1 MKKREQGL
9 LTVEASMV
17 LTFFTMFVLF
27 LFGFARIYSAQGLVS
42 HAVIQTADAVAL
54 ESYLRETA
62 FEGDAE
68 DVLHLTS
75 KLTESD
81 SLSVDSFESLRTA
94 DVPKISKEKFI
105 TAIGKTEEEADA
117 KLIGMGIKDGIAG
130 IDFSECKMDLSK
142 DDVIIAVSYTI
153 KLQFP
158 VFNKEE
164 IQVTKTAKAK
174 TFGEILFA
182 VTSAP
187 NNPGWGSTSGDNKVT
202 HGSTVELIAT
212 PNYGYV
218 FVSWDDGVTDNPR
231 RITVDD
237 TSHHI
242 AIFKKDKFGVN
253 LTVNNSNYGS
263 VSGAGTYEYLDV
275 ATITATPSQHY
286 DFAGWD
292 DNGDG
297 RVDNK
302 QASRNITVDKTYNIK
317 AIFTPKKYKITVKV
331 NNSSYGSALVKQ
343 GSTSGNSITVEYGT
357 NVDLIATAKSSKY
370 KFKNWNDSDTQ
381 TKRNVSV
388 TGNATYTAN
397 FELNTYTV
405 TFKSNGNTVSTV
417 QVIRGSS
424 INGSNN
430 YTGSKMP
437 GNPSSSGKYFVRW
450 EYGGSEFKSSTI
462 VNKNIEVT
470 AKFGTPS
477 ITLSG
482 GASGNNSTTLK
493 ATTHPGGQAVKW
505 SSSNGGVASV
515 QNGVVTA
522 RYTGTAKI
530 TASFVYNGVTY
541 SASKNVTIKPSIE
554 MHYYCRR
561 DGFNSKSPSKSTYGP
576 DWWGQKNKGA
586 MRFYYDYNP
595 GPNNTDT
602 RYGNIENNSVWHKT
616 HDVTWSQICGAK
628 TVAPRKMLTKSMI
641 VHDTATTG
649 PLAGKIN
656 PQIGYNAGTQSAYIF
671 YDGIYDALWYIKA
684 AHAPKPGGGYYDYYI
699 SNI

>member
-237 TSHHI
+237 TSHHV

-297 RVDNK
+297 RVDSE

-331 NNSSYGSALVKQ
+331 NNSSYGSALVQQ
-343 GSTSGNSITVEYGT
+343 GGKSGNSITVEYGT
-357 NVDLIATAKSSKY
+357 NVDLIASAKNY
-370 KFKNWNDSDTQ
+370 TYRFKNWNDTDTQ
-381 TKRNVSV
+381 TKRSVSV

-397 FELNTYTV
+397 FERNTCTV
-405 TFKSNGNTVSTV
+405 TFKNGGNTISTQ
-417 QVIRGSS
+417 QVIIGSS
-424 INGSNN
+424 ISGSNKT
-430 YTGSKMP
+430 TGSKMP
-437 GNPSSSGKYFVRW
+437 TTPTSSGKFFVRW
-450 EYGGSEFKSSTI
+450 ECGGSEFNSSTI

-470 AKFGTPS
+470 AKFDKPS
-477 ITLSG
+477 ISINSG
-482 GASGNNSTTLK
+482 AKTDVNSTNLYVTKYPSNANVTWTTSDSNK
-493 ATTHPGGQAVKW
+493 ATV
-505 SSSNGGVASV
+505 S
-515 QNGVVTA
+515 QNGQVTA
-522 RYTGTAKI
+522 KQGSGSVKI
-530 TASFVYNGVTY
+530 TATLKYGNLTCSD
-541 SASKNVTIKPSIE
+541 SVTITLGESKHEVVYCMNMGSNKLR
-554 MHYYCRR
+554 YYTKEHTSLYKTNKWGVYFPGTNHHCHSTPNITPYAKKEVGYTVLHNSLVVGA
-561 DGFNSKSPSKSTYGP
+561 DPNKYWKGGKYQGYNKAGVQGYVFNNGTGNAIYFE
-576 DWWGQKNKGA
+576 NKQ
-586 MRFYYDYNP
+586 
-595 GPNNTDT
+595 T
-602 RYGNIENNSVWHKT
+602 
-616 HDVTWSQICGAK
+616 
-628 TVAPRKMLTKSMI
+628 
-641 VHDTATTG
+641 TTG
-649 PLAGKIN
+649 PRGFFID
-656 PQIGYNAGTQSAYIF
+656 S
-671 YDGIYDALWYIKA
+671 IK
-684 AHAPKPGGGYYDYYI
+684 Y
-699 SNI
+699 

>member
-9 LTVEASMV
+9 LTVEASLV

-27 LFGFARIYSAQGLVS
+27 LFSFARIYSAQGLVS
-42 HAVIQTADAVAL
+42 HAAIQTADAVAI
-54 ESYLRETA
+54 ESYLRESA

-68 DVLHLTS
+68 DVLHLAS

-81 SLSVDSFESLRTA
+81 SLSIESFESLRTA
-94 DVPKISKEKFI
+94 DVPKLSKEKFI
-105 TAIGKTEEEADA
+105 TAIAKTEEEADA
-117 KLIGMGIKDGIAG
+117 KLRSMGVKDGITG

-142 DDVIIAVSYTI
+142 DDVIVAVSYTI
-153 KLQFP
+153 ELQFP
-158 VFNKEE
+158 VFNKSE

-182 VTSAP
+182 VTAEP

-202 HGSTVELIAT
+202 HGSTVELIAK

-231 RITVDD
+231 KITATD
-237 TSHHI
+237 TSHHV
-242 AIFKKDKFGVN
+242 AIFKKDKFGIN

-275 ATITATPSQHY
+275 ATIKATPSHHY

-302 QASRNITVDKTYNIK
+302 NATRNITVDKTYNIK
-317 AIFTPKKYKITVKV
+317 AIFTPKKYTVTVKV

-343 GSTSGNSITVEYGT
+343 GSQSGSSITVEYGT
-357 NVDLIATAKSSKY
+357 NVDLIATAKDSKY
-370 KFKNWNDSDTQ
+370 KFKNWNDTSTQ
-381 TKRNVSV
+381 SSRTQKV
-388 TGNATYTAN
+388 TGPATYTAN

-405 TFKSNGNTVSTV
+405 TFKSNGNTVGTV

-424 INGSNN
+424 ISGSNK

-437 GNPSSSGKYFVRW
+437 GTPSSTGKYFVRW
-450 EYGGSEFKSSTI
+450 EYGGSEFKSSTT

-482 GASGNNSTTLK
+482 GSAGNNSTTLK
-493 ATTHPGGQAVKW
+493 ATTYPGGQTVKW
-505 SSSNGGVASV
+505 SSSNSGVATV
-515 QNGVVTA
+515 NNGVVTA
-522 RYTGTAKI
+522 KYTGSSTI
-530 TASFVYNGVTY
+530 TASFVYNGKTY

-561 DGFNSKSPSKSTYGP
+561 DGFNSKNTSKSTNGP
-576 DWWGQKNKGA
+576 SWWGKRNTGGV
-586 MRFYYDYNP
+586 RFYYNYNP

-602 RYGNIENNSVWHKT
+602 KYGNIENNSVWHKT
-616 HDVTWSQICGAK
+616 LNVTWSQICGAT
-628 TVAPRKMLTKSMI
+628 TVGVHSYLSKGMI
-641 VHDTATTG
+641 KHDTATVG
-649 PLAGKIN
+649 PYAGVVN
-656 PQIGYNAGTQSAYIF
+656 PQVGWNAGNQIGYVF
-671 YDGIYDALWYIKA
+671 YDGTYDSLWYIKT

>member
-81 SLSVDSFESLRTA
+81 SLNINSFESLRTA

-158 VFNKEE
+158 IFNKEE

-237 TSHHI
+237 TSHHV

-253 LTVNNSNYGS
+253 LTVNNGRYGS

-357 NVDLIATAKSSKY
+357 NVDLIASAKNYTY
-370 KFKNWNDSDTQ
+370 KFKNWNDTDTQ
-381 TKRNVSV
+381 AKRSVSV

-397 FELNTYTV
+397 FERNICTV
-405 TFKSNGNTVSTV
+405 TFKNGGNTISTQ
-417 QVIRGSS
+417 QVIIGSS
-424 INGSNN
+424 ISGSNKT
-430 YTGSKMP
+430 TGSKMP
-437 GNPSSSGKYFVRW
+437 ATPTSSGKFFVRW
-450 EYGGSEFKSSTI
+450 ECGGSEFKSNTT

-470 AKFGTPS
+470 AKFDKPS
-477 ITLSG
+477 ISINN
-482 GASGNNSTTLK
+482 GAKTDVNSTNLYVTKYPSNATVTWTTSDSNK
-493 ATTHPGGQAVKW
+493 ATV
-505 SSSNGGVASV
+505 S
-515 QNGVVTA
+515 QNGQVTA
-522 RYTGTAKI
+522 KQGSGSVKI
-530 TASFVYNGVTY
+530 TATLKYGSLTCSDSVTITLGESKHEVVYCMNMGNKKRYYTKEHTSLNKTNKWGVYFPGTNHHCYSTNCCGGHAKKEVGYTVLHNSKIVGADPNTLWKVGTYNGYNKAGVQGY
-541 SASKNVTIKPSIE
+541 V
-554 MHYYCRR
+554 
-561 DGFNSKSPSKSTYGP
+561 FNNGTGNAIYFE
-576 DWWGQKNKGA
+576 NKQ
-586 MRFYYDYNP
+586 
-595 GPNNTDT
+595 T
-602 RYGNIENNSVWHKT
+602 
-616 HDVTWSQICGAK
+616 
-628 TVAPRKMLTKSMI
+628 
-641 VHDTATTG
+641 TTG
-649 PLAGKIN
+649 PRG
-656 PQIGYNAGTQSAYIF
+656 F
-671 YDGIYDALWYIKA
+671 FIKSI
-684 AHAPKPGGGYYDYYI
+684 KY
-699 SNI
+699 